1 MIESLVVGIALAVW
15 IAFMAVGAWIL
26 NRMNLQVRRLKEAPT
41 PRESYNVLADQHEA
55 TDLRV
60 LGVQRQCT
68 ANEQSI
74 EDLLVRIRS
83 IQART
88 NQSARRADEIDL
100 TKLADYIQTAK
111 EEPEKAEAVAF
122 DETTQQE
129 LDYR

>member
-1 MIESLVVGIALAVW
+1 MIESLVVGITLAVW

-26 NRMNLQVRRLKEAPT
+26 TRMNRQVRRLKDAPT

-68 ANEQSI
+68 ANEQGI

-88 NQSARRADEIDL
+88 NQSARKADEIDL
-100 TKLADYIQTAK
+100 TKLADYIQTTN
-111 EEPEKAEAVAF
+111 EEPEKPEATNF
-122 DETTQQE
+122 DETAQQE
-129 LDYR
+129 IDYR